1 MSDFESME
9 AECPDCAFKDAEIE
23 RLQCVLAGRRVQQ
36 YKDEIERLQSD
47 MDKYHEMVDLFIES
61 LGNKGMSPADIVAE
75 ILDAALAGHCKSISV
90 TLHEAAVERFGEGWL
105 TGTVVRTKLARCLIR
120 VDDVFGDSRVFV
132 ENYHDCRAGEPP
144 AGTSSAGHAQGKGG
158 DPA

>member
-75 ILDAALAGHCKSISV
+75 ILRLREQNERWRKQALMGA
-90 TLHEAAVERFGEGWL
+90 
-105 TGTVVRTKLARCLIR
+105 
-120 VDDVFGDSRVFV
+120 DD
-132 ENYHDCRAGEPP
+132 E
-144 AGTSSAGHAQGKGG
+144 
-158 DPA
+158 